1 MEQLLPLLLN
11 GAGGA
16 IIGPIL
22 SKLLGGKGATGLLA
36 GIAGGLAGG
45 YGMDAVGLQLL
56 SGTGL
61 VGMLGELLQGGVGG
75 GILGGIIGLVN
86 RAK

>member
-36 GIAGGLAGG
+36 GIAGGVAGG
-45 YGMDAVGLQLL
+45 FGMDAAGLQLL
-56 SGTGL
+56 SGSGL
-61 VGMLGELLQGGVGG
+61 VGMLGELLQGGIGG
-75 GILGGIIGLVN
+75 GVLGGIIGVIN

>member
-36 GIAGGLAGG
+36 GIAGGVAGG
-45 YGMDAVGLQLL
+45 FGMDAADLQLL

-61 VGMLGELLQGGVGG
+61 VGMLGELLQGGIGG
-75 GILGGIIGLVN
+75 GVLGGIIGVIN

>member
-45 YGMDAVGLQLL
+45 FGMDAAGLQLL
-56 SGTGL
+56 SGSGL
-61 VGMLGELLQGGVGG
+61 VGMLGELIQGGVGG
-75 GILGGIIGLVN
+75 GILGGIIGVLN